1 MARIGAVDFS
11 PVFCGF
17 QNMASMKKLFLA
29 LIAALLV
36 TSASFALDRSQ
47 MTVSGPTLA
56 ARDRAAQARDADEDM
71 QAICREVLVDIDQ
84 GYGVSS
90 HESRYICGDK
100 RR

>member
-11 PVFCGF
+11 PVFRGF

-56 ARDRAAQARDADEDM
+56 ARDRAPQAREAD
-71 QAICREVLVDIDQ
+71 
-84 GYGVSS
+84 
-90 HESRYICGDK
+90 
-100 RR
+100 

>member
-11 PVFCGF
+11 PVFRGF

-29 LIAALLV
+29 LISAQLV
-36 TSASFALDRSQ
+36 TSASFALDRP
-47 MTVSGPTLA
+47 TVSGPALA
-56 ARDRAAQARDADEDM
+56 ARDRAAQARDGDEDM

>member
-1 MARIGAVDFS
+1 
-11 PVFCGF
+11 
-17 QNMASMKKLFLA
+17 
-29 LIAALLV
+29 
-36 TSASFALDRSQ
+36 
-47 MTVSGPTLA
+47 MTVSGPTVA
-56 ARDRAAQARDADEDM
+56 ARDRAPQARDADEDM